1 MPSNAASSSTFLPPP
16 KVEQVLHVRAKSILS
31 CTFGRSAASSRSGVA
46 PPPSYQTVT
55 VDGVTALLHL
65 SSRDGTVRTV
75 GSVHWQPPNID
86 QDTAGKAPADHD
98 ARVSIGENTCDFS
111 DVLRKNK
118 GVSRDLKLKSDIR
131 AVHLPGEDAS
141 APLHFQRVAMPTGG
155 FPYTVYT
162 IADMSLPPGP
172 TRAHICVGQLTI
184 KRSSKPRAT
193 TSGNLPAI
201 LPFLSSS
208 RNQSRSPA
216 TLAPPAAEAGPSP
229 SGVTVRLELRTRDKE
244 LIDRIVF
251 SSLLIVAGRHPVEA
265 DKRVELD
272 RPAENEWDA
281 PPALSTLATPHLTP
295 NPSSENLPLSNN
307 APPQYQGDYTS
318 ETHLLV
324 QDNSAQDLVG
334 SDPFGT
340 PGAGPS
346 TMGMAGHAISVMSVH
361 SSAGS
366 SQSIASAA

>member
-1 MPSNAASSSTFLPPP
+1 MPSNAASSSTLLPPP
-16 KVEQVLHVRAKSILS
+16 KVVQVLHVRAKSILS

-75 GSVHWQPPNID
+75 GSVNWGPPGTD
-86 QDTAGKAPADHD
+86 EDAAATAGHG
-98 ARVSIGENTCDFS
+98 ARVSVGEHTSDFS

-118 GVSRDLKLKSDIR
+118 GINRDLTLKSEIR

-141 APLHFQRVAMPTGG
+141 APLHFQRVAIPTGG

-184 KRSSKPRAT
+184 KRSPKPR
-193 TSGNLPAI
+193 TSTPGNLPAI
-201 LPFLSSS
+201 IPFFSSS
-208 RNQSRSPA
+208 RNQARSPA
-216 TLAPPAAEAGPSP
+216 TLAPPATGPQPSE
-229 SGVTVRLELRTRDKE
+229 SGVVVRLELRTRDKE
-244 LIDRIVF
+244 LIDRIVL
-251 SSLLIVAGRHPVEA
+251 SSLLIVAGKHPIEA

-272 RPAENEWDA
+272 RPVENEWDA
-281 PPALSTLATPHLTP
+281 PPALSTLATPQLTP
-295 NPSSENLPLSNN
+295 NPSNEHLPSDSSV
-307 APPQYQGDYTS
+307 PPVYQGDYS
-318 ETHLLV
+318 SDRHLLAPDSI
-324 QDNSAQDLVG
+324 QDMVG
-334 SDPFGT
+334 VDPFGT
-340 PGAGPS
+340 PGPGPS
-346 TMGMAGHAISVMSVH
+346 TVGMAGHAISVLSVH